1 MSLHNEN
8 CKCDNFSDNILVG
21 NSEIAYYGPELEIN
35 IDSQTVQFCNKVTLY
50 TIFTRF
56 DSYVIIFFIS
66 TSYGY
71 VDCCEGSHW
80 SVSFP

>member
-1 MSLHNEN
+1 MLGRKYSISKGTYVATQRKLQICE
-8 CKCDNFSDNILVG
+8 NFSDNILVG

-56 DSYVIIFFIS
+56 DAYVII
-66 TSYGY
+66 
-71 VDCCEGSHW
+71 
-80 SVSFP
+80 